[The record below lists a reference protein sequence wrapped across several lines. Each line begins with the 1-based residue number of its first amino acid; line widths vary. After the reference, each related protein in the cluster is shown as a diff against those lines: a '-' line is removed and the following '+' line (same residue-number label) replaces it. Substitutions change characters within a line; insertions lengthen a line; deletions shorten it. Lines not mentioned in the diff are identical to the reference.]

1 MKAYSLY
8 WYLYFAFHLASPSFL
23 VLFASRCCSP
33 LTHGIYRPSSYEL
46 VALIGWEIRVIE
58 HFLFFLFLSISI
70 YAYLII
76 SQFTHRIMLLIHVE
90 CQLFSLSLPFGYRST
105 FTVAST

>member
-23 VLFASRCCSP
+23 VLFASSSSCCCSP
-33 LTHGIYRPSSYEL
+33 LTHGFVHPLLS

-58 HFLFFLFLSISI
+58 HFLFFLLLSISI
-70 YAYLII
+70 YAYLI
-76 SQFTHRIMLLIHVE
+76 
-90 CQLFSLSLPFGYRST
+90 Y
-105 FTVAST
+105 FTVHI